1 MMNRSSERRERKMIQ
16 FQSSDFASLLLLLV
30 ANVRKEKKEGE

>member
-1 MMNRSSERRERKMIQ
+1 MIQ

-30 ANVRKEKKEGE
+30 ANVRKEKKEGEGSFLASKSW